1 MQSAGGELS
10 IPNLNVVKGRG
21 KREGTNYTWVGRL
34 VNSETIGN
42 K

>member
-1 MQSAGGELS
+1 MQSTGGELS
-10 IPNLNVVKGRG
+10 IPDLKVVKGRG

-34 VNSETIGN
+34 VNSEAIGS